1 MKHIEAIET
10 ADASTYRTP
19 FPVQHALRKL
29 GKDIQIARRRRRI
42 PTILLAERAG
52 ISRPTLLKVEQG
64 HPGVSMGA
72 YARVLFA
79 LGILDRLQVVAD
91 ASQDLVG
98 MAIEE
103 EHLPKRIHLKKKP
116 SKHTS

>member
-1 MKHIEAIET
+1 MSITET
-10 ADASTYRTP
+10 KSTVGTEKYRTP

-42 PTILLAERAG
+42 PTQLVAERAG

-64 HPGVSMGA
+64 HPGVSMGT
-72 YARVLFA
+72 YASVLFA
-79 LGILDRLQVVAD
+79 LGLLERFENLAD

-98 MAIEE
+98 MALEE
-103 EHLPKRIHLKKKP
+103 EQLPKRIH
-116 SKHTS
+116 STGHDS